1 MKIGIDKIGFYT
13 SDLYIEMAELAK
25 QRNEDPDKYLIGIG
39 QQKMAVIRASQDA
52 ITLAANAA
60 DQILT
65 AADKSQLGL
74 VIFATESGV
83 DNSKSAATSL
93 AKLLGLPAE
102 LRAIELKQ
110 ACFGATAGL
119 ELAYG
124 FLLTHP
130 QQKALVIGSDIAR
143 YGLRTPGEPTQ
154 GGGAIAMLVAA
165 DPQILVLNNDN
176 AAVMQ
181 DAFDFWRPIG
191 QTQAL
196 VAGKYSTQLYL
207 QLLAKVWQLYQQ
219 QTGHGLTDFAA
230 VLFHLPYTKLGLK
243 GLRSLVQ
250 ESNPLHAAK
259 LLRQFEVARY
269 YNSQVGNLYTGSLY
283 LSLLSLLKNS
293 QTLKTG
299 QQIGF
304 YSYGSGAQAEFFSGS
319 LQSGFSKQLAKSKTT
334 EFLAGRKKIS
344 IAEYEQIY
352 CNQELAPENAVVDFT
367 ADPAKFVLAGIRD
380 FKRQYLCRS
389 NENNS

>member
-13 SDLYIEMAELAK
+13 SDLYIEMTELAK

-39 QQKMAVIRASQDA
+39 QQKMAVIRQSQDV

-65 AADKSQLGL
+65 KADKKQLGL

-93 AKLLGLPAE
+93 AKLLELPAK

-130 QQKALVIGSDIAR
+130 QQKVLVIGSDIAR
-143 YGLRTPGEPTQ
+143 YGLKTPGEPTQ
-154 GGGAIAMLVAA
+154 GGGAIAMLLAV

-176 AAVMQ
+176 VAYMQAAY
-181 DAFDFWRPIG
+181 DFWRPIG

-196 VAGKYSTQLYL
+196 VDGKYSTQLYL
-207 QLLAKVWQLYQQ
+207 QLLDKVWRLYQQ
-219 QTGHGLTDFAA
+219 QTELNLTAFTA

-243 GLRSLVQ
+243 GLRSLIQGV
-250 ESNPLHAAK
+250 NPLQASK
-259 LLRQFEVARY
+259 LLRQFEAARY

-293 QTLKTG
+293 PTLKAG

-304 YSYGSGAQAEFFSGS
+304 YSYGSGAQAEFFSGT
-319 LQSGFSKQLAKSKTT
+319 LQPEFGKQLAKIKTT
-334 EFLAGRKKIS
+334 EFLTKRKKIS
-344 IAEYEQIY
+344 IAEYEQLY
-352 CNQELAPENAVVDFT
+352 RSQELSTKAAVVDFAT
-367 ADPAKFVLAGIRD
+367 DSAKFVLSGIHD
-380 FKRQYLCRS
+380 FKRHYLCRPS
-389 NENNS
+389 QGDS